1 MAENIDMGENDNRTG
16 IDPNPQP
23 GGIPGGFPYLDT
35 TLSTFVVNF
44 PVVGQY
50 GIELDYGQHVRARC
64 LNLNWMMNGAQS
76 PILPIATTPGA
87 DPTATPFGFL
97 IADQKDGRSVL
108 KELQDAFFF
117 DMAES
122 DFQLKFIRRGAHPSV
137 LTLPQDDLGLKSDN
151 IRVKKT
157 IIQEQDAPRLVTVD
171 YIDPTLD
178 YQHGSQEKI
187 RSSRVVKSLN
197 ETKVDLSNTSL
208 SQTIARQ
215 IAEKTLYTTWM
226 EREPFE
232 MNLWKAFYSLLDP
245 TDTVDF
251 VVADVTYEQRL
262 KTVGIGQDYGVKAEG
277 VSQLAA
283 AYASATA
290 GAEYSN
296 VVVAVQYPYLLLES
310 LDFFLLE
317 DGVSRIFME
326 SVSGV
331 TATFSDS
338 NDLINGT

>member
-1 MAENIDMGENDNRTG
+1 
-16 IDPNPQP
+16 
-23 GGIPGGFPYLDT
+23 
-35 TLSTFVVNF
+35 
-44 PVVGQY
+44 
-50 GIELDYGQHVRARC
+50 
-64 LNLNWMMNGAQS
+64 
-76 PILPIATTPGA
+76 
-87 DPTATPFGFL
+87 
-97 IADQKDGRSVL
+97 
-108 KELQDAFFF
+108 
-117 DMAES
+117 
-122 DFQLKFIRRGAHPSV
+122 V